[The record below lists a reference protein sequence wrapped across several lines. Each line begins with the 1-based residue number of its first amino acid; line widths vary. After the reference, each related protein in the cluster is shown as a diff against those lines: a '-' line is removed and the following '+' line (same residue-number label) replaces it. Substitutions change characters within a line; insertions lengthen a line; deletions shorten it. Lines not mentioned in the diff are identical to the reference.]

1 MVYFGN
7 NKLAFLP
14 VLVFLLF
21 FGCMFVMIFSD
32 FLFHFDFSPAKGT
45 AVGYISYQEKS
56 GFYQLDQV
64 CWRDTTYSY
73 CEFFD
78 SNGQKFTPGQYTID
92 YECSTFVWA
101 WQKPS
106 TCTIISG
113 TRTGDI
119 PVR

>member
-1 MVYFGN
+1 MRFNPKY
-7 NKLAFLP
+7 LSAIP
-14 VLVFLLF
+14 VVIFALF
-21 FGCMFVMIFSD
+21 FGCIFISIFSD

-56 GFYQLDQV
+56 GFYQLDQA
-64 CWRDTTYSY
+64 CWRDTAYSP

-78 SNGQKFTPGQYTID
+78 PNGQKFEPGQYKID
-92 YECSTFVWA
+92 YECTTFVWA

-106 TCTIISG
+106 TCTIVSA

-119 PVR
+119 PLR